1 MKKILLGQII
11 LGTFLYGSE
20 VSLDELLKSVEKNSY
35 ENKLY
40 NVKKEE
46 NKEQEKILKKGKYN
60 GINIQGESE
69 YKKNQEKYILKN
81 KATFGDFYIE
91 GEKEKQLNSKGA
103 LGIEISLKDKIF
115 SKEDSQLKNLINKKH
130 IDKIDY
136 VENLKNEKIKLIELY
151 KNYKDNEFELK
162 LKENALK
169 TLEKEKNILE
179 KSYSLGNISKI
190 DLNSL
195 MVTYNNLQLEIKNIK
210 SILEQIKKIFFY
222 EFQIEIGEQK
232 LKEIHLEN
240 KNLEKYIKNIGKNSI
255 EKLELEKTISEENL
269 KYIKYDNKVPEFYIG
284 GERNL
289 ESSDNRVFL
298 RFSKD
303 IFYEDTR
310 YIEEKSSLEKI
321 NINLEREKNKIL
333 SEHYKIEDGY
343 FTLEKEFL
351 ILKNRSTLEK
361 DKYEIKKIE
370 NKLGKISY
378 TEVMETFDNYL
389 ELEVLKE
396 KAKNSLNSYMYIIKI
411 KGE

>member
-40 NVKKEE
+40 NIKKEE

-91 GEKEKQLNSKGA
+91 GEKEKQLNSKGS

-115 SKEDSQLKNLINKKH
+115 SREDSQLRNLINKKY

-136 VENLKNEKIKLIELY
+136 IENLKNEKIKLIELY

-169 TLEKEKNILE
+169 TLEKEKSILE

-210 SILEQIKKIFFY
+210 SILKQIKKIFFY

-232 LKEIHLEN
+232 LKEIHSEN

-255 EKLELEKTISEENL
+255 EKLELEKNISEENL
-269 KYIKYDNKVPEFYIG
+269 KYIKYDNKVPEIYIG

-289 ESSDNRVFL
+289 ENSDNRIFL

-321 NINLEREKNKIL
+321 NINLEREKNKIS
-333 SEHYKIEDGY
+333 SEHYKIEDSY